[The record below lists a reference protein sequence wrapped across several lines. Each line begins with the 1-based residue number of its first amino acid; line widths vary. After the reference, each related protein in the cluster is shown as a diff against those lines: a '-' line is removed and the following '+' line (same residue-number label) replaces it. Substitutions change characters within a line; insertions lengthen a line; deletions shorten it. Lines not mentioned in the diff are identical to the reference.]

1 MIRKPICALSQK
13 CPCCCLWNKSSV
25 VWLTMD
31 VKWVSFFLSNGLTN
45 SEEIKFSRSSSLFCP
60 ALDAINFSCRKN
72 KNVIHSAKEDKNNL
86 EAGASYDA
94 AETSQLLISSVL
106 WGLALVKSGLKGT
119 EATMQ
124 AHTVTGK
131 PQKCANI
138 FAFMPALFWNSRTEA
153 ARQKTAAHTAAL
165 SRLSNTDF

>member
-1 MIRKPICALSQK
+1 MALPTQRKSNSPGPHHC
-13 CPCCCLWNKSSV
+13 SV
-25 VWLTMD
+25 LLLMQST
-31 VKWVSFFLSNGLTN
+31 S
-45 SEEIKFSRSSSLFCP
+45 P
-60 ALDAINFSCRKN
+60 AEKK
-72 KNVIHSAKEDKNNL
+72 KNVIHSAKEDKDNL

-138 FAFMPALFWNSRTEA
+138 FAFMPALF
-153 ARQKTAAHTAAL
+153 
-165 SRLSNTDF
+165 

>member
-1 MIRKPICALSQK
+1 MQST
-13 CPCCCLWNKSSV
+13 S
-25 VWLTMD
+25 
-31 VKWVSFFLSNGLTN
+31 
-45 SEEIKFSRSSSLFCP
+45 P
-60 ALDAINFSCRKN
+60 AEKK
-72 KNVIHSAKEDKNNL
+72 KNVIHSAKEDKDNL

-138 FAFMPALFWNSRTEA
+138 FAFMPALF
-153 ARQKTAAHTAAL
+153 
-165 SRLSNTDF
+165 